1 MARQDEDIELVLG
14 NKQLLSLFF
23 VVVLFFAAFF
33 SVGYTVGF
41 GHGEAS
47 GPAPT
52 LANADTPEKQDEP
65 SFPQSLYKEA
75 PAMPP
80 AASAKQSPTEAVERA
95 VPGIPK
101 LSEDKPEPKPTP
113 VEEKPKPTMA
123 KATPP
128 KPQPAAPKKTE
139 PAKAAVAKQAEAP
152 VAGAYHL
159 QVAALRV
166 PKDAEMLAGTLKEK
180 GYPAAV
186 EAGQSDGWNR
196 VLVGP
201 FQSAEA
207 AKDFRERLKK
217 DGFDTMLRKQ

>member
-1 MARQDEDIELVLG
+1 MARKDEDIELVLG

-41 GHGEAS
+41 GHGEQS
-47 GPAPT
+47 GPSPT
-52 LANADTPEKQDEP
+52 LANADPSQEQTDGR
-65 SFPQSLYKEA
+65 SFPKSLLNDAPEMPEA
-75 PAMPP
+75 P
-80 AASAKQSPTEAVERA
+80 SRKSNREAVERA
-95 VPGIPK
+95 VPDSTG
-101 LSEDKPEPKPTP
+101 LTEEESEAKPDPAP
-113 VEEKPKPTMA
+113 EKPKPTMA
-123 KATPP
+123 KLDPP
-128 KPQPAAPKKTE
+128 KPTPVEREKPTPKPAAK
-139 PAKAAVAKQAEAP
+139 PA
-152 VAGAYHL
+152 AGEYHL

-166 PKDAEMLAGTLKEK
+166 SKDADMLAGALKEK

-186 EAGQSDGWNR
+186 QSGASDGWNR

>member
-41 GHGEAS
+41 EHGEES

-52 LANADTPEKQDEP
+52 LANADSSESDNQDEP
-65 SFPQSLYKEA
+65 SFPPSLYKEA

-95 VPGIPK
+95 VPGLPK
-101 LSEDKPEPKPTP
+101 ASEDKSDPKPAP
-113 VEEKPKPTMA
+113 VEEKPKPTLA

-128 KPQPAAPKKTE
+128 KPAPVKKPEPAQSEPVKPGAAPAT
-139 PAKAAVAKQAEAP
+139 
-152 VAGAYHL
+152 GAYHL

-186 EAGQSDGWNR
+186 QAGQNDGWNR

-207 AKDFRERLKK
+207 AKDFRTRLKK

>member
-52 LANADTPEKQDEP
+52 LANADSPTPEKQDEP

-80 AASAKQSPTEAVERA
+80 AAPAKQSPTEAVERA
-95 VPGIPK
+95 VPGRPK
-101 LSEDKPEPKPTP
+101 LSEDKPEQKPAAD
-113 VEEKPKPTMA
+113 KPKPTMA

-128 KPQPAAPKKTE
+128 PNPQPAT
-139 PAKAAVAKQAEAP
+139 AEE
-152 VAGAYHL
+152 V
-159 QVAALRV
+159 R
-166 PKDAEMLAGTLKEK
+166 
-180 GYPAAV
+180 
-186 EAGQSDGWNR
+186 AGQDRGRQEGRTGRGRRIPPAGCSLARPERCRDAGRRPEREGLSGGGPVRAVGRLEPGDGR
-196 VLVGP
+196 ALP
-201 FQSAEA
+201 
-207 AKDFRERLKK
+207 ERRSGE
-217 DGFDTMLRKQ
+217 GFS

>member
-52 LANADTPEKQDEP
+52 LANADAPTPEKQDEP
-65 SFPQSLYKEA
+65 SFPASLYKEA
-75 PAMPP
+75 PKMPP

-95 VPGIPK
+95 VPGLPK
-101 LSEDKPEPKPTP
+101 TSETKPEPKPTP
-113 VEEKPKPTMA
+113 VENKPKPTMA

-128 KPQPAAPKKTE
+128 KPTPTPAKKPDPVKTAAP
-139 PAKAAVAKQAEAP
+139 ASS
-152 VAGAYHL
+152 GSYHL

-166 PKDAEMLAGTLKEK
+166 PKDAQMLAGTLKEK

-186 EAGQSDGWNR
+186 ETGQSDGWNR

-207 AKDFRERLKK
+207 AKDFRARLKK